1 MLVWRKVNKAEAEE
15 FSKKLNLKHIEVS
28 AKTGKRVNELFDGVL
43 ESIIKAQEENFLEPN
58 TTREN
63 FNQKEK
69 KESVRKEKI
78 ELERTKKSAGQKV
91 RDKCC
96 PEGWVLFSYFISQF
110 SVYKI
115 ILYSEGCKAKP
126 LMALLQQR
134 RVWTTKAF
142 LAMLYWILKNKVI
155 DLE

>member
-1 MLVWRKVNKAEAEE
+1 MNKAEAEE

-96 PEGWVLFSYFISQF
+96 PEG
-110 SVYKI
+110 
-115 ILYSEGCKAKP
+115 
-126 LMALLQQR
+126 
-134 RVWTTKAF
+134 
-142 LAMLYWILKNKVI
+142 
-155 DLE
+155 